1 MASRREYEMLFKLNA
16 QQNSGFAAT
25 FGKAQQQLLSF
36 QRDIQDLNKA
46 QGDIAAYEK
55 QQQAIES
62 TRKKLETLQ
71 QQYDNIQKEIQET
84 GTFSSDLENKLL
96 SKQQQID
103 KTSAAL
109 DRQTQ
114 KLDQMDG
121 ELREAGV
128 DTGNLTQESARL
140 GAEMDEL
147 RRQQEAAAD
156 GAQSFGERTAEAF
169 DAAGSA
175 IAAAGITVA
184 LQKIYE
190 GYMQCVDAAG
200 GFEAS
205 MSNVEALSGVDA
217 RELQQ
222 LSDMAKELGATT
234 KFTAKE
240 SADAMGYMA
249 MAGWD
254 AQQMLAGMPGVLQL
268 AAASGE
274 DLAQVSDIV
283 TDSMTAFGLG
293 AAETSHYADVLAA
306 TAASANTSVS
316 IMGETFK
323 TAAPIAGALGYSV
336 EDVSVAIG
344 LMANAGIK
352 GSNAGTALR
361 NVFNGLLN
369 GVTLTGKA
377 FGEVE
382 LSAVRADGTMEDLS
396 TTIGKL
402 RGYFDQMTESER
414 ASNAAAIAGERG
426 RAGLLNILNA
436 SEQDYQKLTAAI
448 NNSTGAAQR
457 MADIKMD
464 NMTGQLTRM
473 NSAWE
478 AVQITV
484 GENFTPTL
492 QDLYATGADVLG
504 EVNGFLQ
511 ANPGLVKSVAAFA
524 GVLGT
529 VVAAVTAVNA
539 GIKIFK
545 ALNVAS
551 LFSGPAGIIIG
562 LGAAVATV
570 AAAVVALSDNS
581 EQLTVASKRQADEL
595 SVLQQEYRLAVSTY
609 GETSAEALRLQYRID
624 ELSDSFEANR
634 KTVQELITES
644 DALIAE
650 HDALMSEY
658 ASSAQDIHDEYLNSL
673 SLVTALDDMAASS
686 DNSAGAQARLDKIV
700 SVLSERYPEVAAQLG
715 VISGNTED
723 VAAAFRAAAEE
734 EQKYAQ
740 YSSAL
745 EQFSRLTEEQNALTD
760 QLTEAR
766 ENLNAVMEDAG
777 FLWDEEAQAYRNAVT
792 GAEYAVGVFGSLSPN
807 MKELY
812 SNVEDLT
819 DSLAENG
826 EALEACN
833 AIIDEYAGQTETA
846 SGDVKAAI
854 TSVTDTVNS
863 LTAAYNEAYGAALS
877 SIQGQY
883 DLWDKADEA
892 VATSAGSIND
902 ALQSQIGHWT
912 DYNANLEALRSRTAD
927 IEGLGEVIATF
938 ADGSK
943 DSVNAVAGM
952 ATATDEDLAAM
963 VQNWRDLQ
971 KAQKETSEVITE
983 FKTDYTTQM
992 QELTN
997 ELTTQIEGLDLSD
1010 EAAESGRVT
1019 IQGFIQAAANELPRV
1034 QAAYR
1039 ALGEA
1044 AAQAMTAAA
1053 PSGNLTARAA
1063 RGQGATFVGFA
1074 SGTDYAPPGLALVG
1088 ENGPELVMLQGGEKI
1103 LTAEETRA
1111 MQREIASFTPEFLE
1125 LIQAYATGTMYAD
1138 AGLALVGEKGPE
1150 LVIGPTTPEIPARVD
1165 ADEVI
1170 SAPLEMEPNGGGI
1183 VVTFSPVY
1191 NISSNANSEELEAVL
1206 REHDEELKDQLEE
1219 LLEEIEADKARRAY
1233 R

>member
-16 QQNSGFAAT
+16 QMNSGFSGT

-36 QRDIQDLNKA
+36 QREIQELNRA

-55 QQQAIES
+55 QQQAIEG
-62 TRKKLETLQ
+62 TRRKLEVLQ

-84 GTFSSDLENKLL
+84 GAFSSDLENKLL

-121 ELREAGV
+121 ALREAGV
-128 DTGNLTQESARL
+128 DTGNLAQESVRL
-140 GAEMDEL
+140 GAEMKEL
-147 RRQQEAAAD
+147 QRKQEEAAD
-156 GAQSFGERTAEAF
+156 GAKSFGERTVEAF

-190 GYMQCVDAAG
+190 GYMQCIDAAG

-274 DLAQVSDIV
+274 DLAQVADIV
-283 TDSMTAFGLG
+283 TDSMTAFGLT
-293 AAETSHYADVLAA
+293 AADTSRYADVLAA
-306 TAASANTSVS
+306 TATSANTSVS

-323 TAAPIAGALGYSV
+323 RAAPVAGALGYSI
-336 EDVSVAIG
+336 EDVSVGIG

-352 GSNAGTALR
+352 GSIAGTALL
-361 NVFNGLLN
+361 NMFNGLLD
-369 GVTLTGKA
+369 GVTLTGAA
-377 FGEVE
+377 FGEACV
-382 LSAVRADGTMEDLS
+382 AAQQADGTMADFGS
-396 TTIGKL
+396 TIDEL
-402 RGYFDQMTESER
+402 RGYFAQMTEAER
-414 ASNAAAIAGERG
+414 VNNAMAIAGQRG
-426 RAGLLNILNA
+426 YAGLLSILNA
-436 SEQDYQKLTAAI
+436 TEADYAKLTAAI

-511 ANPGLVKSVAAFA
+511 ANPGLVKAVAAFA

-634 KTVQELITES
+634 KTVQKLIAES

-658 ASSAQDIHDEYLNSL
+658 ASNSKEIHDEYLESL

-700 SVLSERYPEVAAQLG
+700 SVLSERYPKVAAQLG
-715 VISGNTED
+715 EIGDNTQD
-723 VAAAFRAAAEE
+723 VADAFRAAAEE
-734 EQKYAQ
+734 ERKYAEFQSELDKYAQ
-740 YSSAL
+740 LTA
-745 EQFSRLTEEQNALTD
+745 EQKKLTNELS
-760 QLTEAR
+760 EAR

-812 SNVEDLT
+812 TNVDELT
-819 DSLAENG
+819 ASLNENEAE
-826 EALEACN
+826 LEACN
-833 AIIDEYAGQTETA
+833 AIIDEYVESTYAA
-846 SGDVKAAI
+846 SGDVTAAI
-854 TSVTDTVNS
+854 TYVTEEVNA
-863 LTAAYNEAYGAALS
+863 LTAAYNESYDAALT

-883 DLWDKADEA
+883 DLWDKADA
-892 VATSAGSIND
+892 VVATSAGSINE
-902 ALQSQIGHWT
+902 ALQSQISHWN
-912 DYNANLEALRSRTAD
+912 DYNANLESLRSRTSD
-927 IEGLGEVIATF
+927 IEGLSDVIATF

-952 ATATDEDLAAM
+952 ASATDEDLAAM

-971 KAQKETSEVITE
+971 KAQQETSDVIAE

-1010 EAAESGRVT
+1010 EAAESGRIT
-1019 IQGFIQAAANELPRV
+1019 IQGFIQAAATELPRV
-1034 QAAYR
+1034 QQAYR

-1053 PSGNLTARAA
+1053 PSGTLTARAA
-1063 RGQGATFVGFA
+1063 KGHGATFVGFA

-1103 LTAEETRA
+1103 LNAEETRA
-1111 MQREIASFTPEFLE
+1111 MLRIVPES
-1125 LIQAYATGTMYAD
+1125 AAPRMD
-1138 AGLALVGEKGPE
+1138 AL
-1150 LVIGPTTPEIPARVD
+1150 D
-1165 ADEVI
+1165 AA
-1170 SAPLEMEPNGGGI
+1170 SAPLERGTSGGSV

-1191 NISSNANSEELEAVL
+1191 NISGSANSGDLEAVL
-1206 REHDEELKDQLEE
+1206 RTHDDDLRSQLEE
-1219 LLEEIEADKARRAY
+1219 LLWEIQADRARSAY